1 MSPRETSDDVQAHAD
16 FNPRATSMEGVD
28 PAVLD
33 KLLTMR
39 QTIDNM
45 DAALVHI
52 LAERFRATQR
62 VGHLKAA
69 HSLPAGDPGRE
80 EAQIR
85 RLRGLAEAADLDPEF
100 AEKFL
105 NFIISEVIRHHEK
118 IAAET
123 EIQHPT
129 HP

>member
-1 MSPRETSDDVQAHAD
+1 MSTSPAPQDLQAHAS
-16 FNPRATSMEGVD
+16 FNQRATSMTGVD
-28 PAVLD
+28 PAVLEE
-33 KLLTMR
+33 LFTMR

-62 VGHLKAA
+62 VGHLKAE

-85 RLRGLAEAADLDPEF
+85 RLRSLAEAAQLDPEF

-118 IAAET
+118 IAAE
-123 EIQHPT
+123 QKA
-129 HP
+129 